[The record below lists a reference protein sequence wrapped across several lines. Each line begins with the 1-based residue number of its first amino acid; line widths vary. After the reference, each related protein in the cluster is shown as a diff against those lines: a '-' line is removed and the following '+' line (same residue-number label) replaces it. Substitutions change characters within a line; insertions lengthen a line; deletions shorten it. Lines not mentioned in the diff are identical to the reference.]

1 MKKLL
6 FLVTFFV
13 ILWICSVLLECH
25 RTMNIFSA
33 WLRNQLKYLFRSI
46 QKNGTCNGS
55 QFAGVNLILS
65 WSILCKLWLIAFS
78 QIKKDKKKIFFKDRI
93 VLIKGQTKSKYF
105 FQANISSK
113 KTNKFNFTTTY
124 DTSCT
129 EAQVDL
135 FLFVFWKKLKT
146 PKRHFE
152 INWPLDGSMKEIW
165 SDPVHVLFKMNKLV
179 YLQYKG
185 IFSTFFSLKHG
196 PFPTT

>member
-13 ILWICSVLLECH
+13 ILWICWVLLECH

-105 FQANISSK
+105 FQAKISSK
-113 KTNKFNFTTTY
+113 KNKQIQLY
-124 DTSCT
+124 YYIWYLT

-135 FLFVFWKKLKT
+135 FLFVFLEEIEDTKK
-146 PKRHFE
+146 
-152 INWPLDGSMKEIW
+152 
-165 SDPVHVLFKMNKLV
+165 
-179 YLQYKG
+179 
-185 IFSTFFSLKHG
+185 TFWN
-196 PFPTT
+196 